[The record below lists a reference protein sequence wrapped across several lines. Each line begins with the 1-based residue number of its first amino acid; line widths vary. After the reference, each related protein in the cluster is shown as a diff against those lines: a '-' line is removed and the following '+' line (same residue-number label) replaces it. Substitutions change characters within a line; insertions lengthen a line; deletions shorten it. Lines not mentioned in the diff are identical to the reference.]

1 MDVSLLHASC
11 QPSNGLLPASC
22 EPRHA
27 LDLLS
32 RHVQVPRVLGHAA
45 CVWYMSRLA
54 GPCCLLPWALAP
66 VTPLGPRPSRS
77 LSPWRHSAPC
87 MQMTSSLFR
96 KRGAPTGAGVGRG
109 PSRMPR
115 QRGACRASEE
125 AGQSGSPVSTA
136 KRSFGVYFVTLI
148 GSVGCVGMPM
158 AARTFSGCRNG
169 TARIDRLSR
178 HHVWRPRPIQSSAQW
193 PPFTSASFRLVCVTN
208 FLVARGMAR
217 RRRPRTRAARSAGPF
232 AAPPRWQWR
241 RPGGYRARPGT
252 PRRLASFCA
261 QPWTMTIAKAQPYFR
276 RDLARSAIHPTCNW
290 TVHKH

>member
-1 MDVSLLHASC
+1 MRTQTRARSPFAPRAGPSGVARSCSLCLVH
-11 QPSNGLLPASC
+11 G
-22 EPRHA
+22 
-27 LDLLS
+27 
-32 RHVQVPRVLGHAA
+32 
-45 CVWYMSRLA
+45 SRLA
-54 GPCCLLPWALAP
+54 GPCCLLPWGLAP

-77 LSPWRHSAPC
+77 LSPWRHPC

-96 KRGAPTGAGVGRG
+96 KRGAPTGAAVGRG

-158 AARTFSGCRNG
+158 AARTFSGCRSG

-178 HHVWRPRPIQSSAQW
+178 HHVWRPRPIQSPAQW

-208 FLVARGMAR
+208 FLVARGPPPPANEGCPI
-217 RRRPRTRAARSAGPF
+217 RRPVRCAASVAVAAAGC
-232 AAPPRWQWR
+232 
-241 RPGGYRARPGT
+241 
-252 PRRLASFCA
+252 L
-261 QPWTMTIAKAQPYFR
+261 
-276 RDLARSAIHPTCNW
+276 
-290 TVHKH
+290 